1 MTMSR
6 STDAQS
12 PDFDEATMRA
22 ALELALRAPSLHNSQ
37 PWRWRLDGATA
48 YLYLDST
55 RRLPATDPHARELV
69 ISCGAALHHL
79 QVALAAE
86 GREARVRRLPDP
98 ADPACLASVTLTG
111 RLPGPA
117 DTALA
122 NAIPVRRT
130 DRRRFTSW
138 PVPAE
143 LIGELS
149 ELADLRGL
157 RLQAITE
164 PLPRYRLFRAIS
176 DAAER
181 QANDPAQ
188 AAELAAWS
196 GRAAGSPDGVPAVN
210 TPPSRSTPGRPRMR
224 PFADPQLS
232 EADHGGEPEA
242 ATLLL
247 LSTTSDWPIYWL
259 AAGEVASAVLLTA
272 TRDGLASSVL
282 SQPLEVG
289 DTRAFLYEHVVR
301 AKPWH
306 PQLLLRLG
314 WLPAETPP
322 LPPTPRR
329 PLEELLVAGNQT
341 G

>member
-37 PWRWRLDGATA
+37 PWRWRLDGTTA

-143 LIGELS
+143 LIGELT

-210 TPPSRSTPGRPRMR
+210 TPPSQSTPGRPPDAPIRR
-224 PFADPQLS
+224 PTAVRGGPRRRAGGRHLV
-232 EADHGGEPEA
+232 AAVDH
-242 ATLLL
+242 
-247 LSTTSDWPIYWL
+247 
-259 AAGEVASAVLLTA
+259 
-272 TRDGLASSVL
+272 
-282 SQPLEVG
+282 
-289 DTRAFLYEHVVR
+289 
-301 AKPWH
+301 
-306 PQLLLRLG
+306 LRLADLLAG
-314 WLPAETPP
+314 
-322 LPPTPRR
+322 RR
-329 PLEELLVAGNQT
+329 
-341 G
+341 

>member
-1 MTMSR
+1 M
-6 STDAQS
+6 
-12 PDFDEATMRA
+12 
-22 ALELALRAPSLHNSQ
+22 
-37 PWRWRLDGATA
+37 
-48 YLYLDST
+48 
-55 RRLPATDPHARELV
+55 
-69 ISCGAALHHL
+69 
-79 QVALAAE
+79 
-86 GREARVRRLPDP
+86 RRLPDP
-98 ADPACLASVTLTG
+98 ADPAFLASVTLTG
-111 RLPGPA
+111 RLSGSRRRGARERDPG
-117 DTALA
+117 
-122 NAIPVRRT
+122 RRT

-143 LIGELS
+143 LIGELT

-196 GRAAGSPDGVPAVN
+196 GRAAGSPDGVPAVAR
-210 TPPSRSTPGRPRMR
+210 PAFAARAGAPRMR
-224 PFADPQLS
+224 PFADPQVPD
-232 EADHGGEPEA
+232 ADHGGEPESA
-242 ATLLL
+242 ALLL

-301 AKPWH
+301 AQPWH

-329 PLEELLVAGNQT
+329 PLEELLVVGDQT